1 MSAPRY
7 RVVQIA
13 TGHIGRRALREVIRH
28 PALDLAGVLVYDPA
42 KNGIDAGELCGER
55 PTGIIA
61 TTDRAA
67 VLALDADCAL
77 YMPRA
82 SGAGANRAGLT
93 DAELLD
99 DVVTLLASG
108 TNIITT
114 CTPLFGGCERL
125 GEAGRARVLE
135 ACERGNSSFYATG
148 SSPGFNTDALPF
160 ALLSMQRHVEAVE
173 IEEFGDL
180 SRRDSPHMLFEQMR
194 FGKPLSEFDPNRR
207 ASHLLNEYGP
217 PLRGLAEAA
226 GLDVDEWTAWG
237 EVAAARHDTKIVAGE
252 IKAGTAAA
260 QRATVVGRRNG
271 VDVVSFTPYSYCT
284 TEIDPAWDL
293 QRSGWRV
300 RVRGDAPFD
309 VQLGLPF
316 PLEQLASYVPAY
328 SANRPVN
335 AIPYVCAAP
344 PGILLTDD
352 LPPITPAGPR
362 RAER

>member
-1 MSAPRY
+1 
-7 RVVQIA
+7 VQWA
-13 TGHIGRRALREVIRH
+13 TGHIGRRALRELIRH
-28 PALDLAGVLVYDPA
+28 SGIDLVGVRVYDPA
-42 KNGIDAGELCGER
+42 KDGVDAGHLCGES

-67 VLALDADCAL
+67 VRALNADCVL

-93 DAELLD
+93 DDELLD
-99 DVVTLLASG
+99 DVATLLASG
-108 TNIITT
+108 TNVITT
-114 CTPLFGGCERL
+114 CTPLFAGCERM

-135 ACERGNSSFYATG
+135 ACMRGNTSLYATG
-148 SSPGFNTDALPF
+148 SSPGFNTDAFPF
-160 ALLSMQRHVEAVE
+160 ALLSMQRQVESVE

-194 FGKPLSEFDPNRR
+194 FGKPLSEFDPHRR
-207 ASHLLNEYGP
+207 ARHLLDEYGP
-217 PLRGLAEAA
+217 PLRGLAAAA
-226 GLDVDEWTAWG
+226 GLAVDEWTAFG
-237 EVAAARHDTKIVAGE
+237 EVAAARRNTKIVAGE
-252 IKAGTAAA
+252 IPAGTAAA

-271 VDVVSFTPYSYCT
+271 VDVVRFTPYSYCT

-309 VQLGLPF
+309 VQLSLPF

-335 AIPYVCAAP
+335 AIPYVCAAS
-344 PGILLTDD
+344 PGILFTED
-352 LPPITPAGPR
+352 LPAITPAGPH